1 MTDLNKTLFSEDFL
15 ITSILTVADTRVVP
29 FDPGPYTFPTHD
41 VLAYLLE
48 GESVLEFEEFP
59 GEKFELSPG
68 DIFFVPKGATYF
80 RRKLH
85 NYTHFIVVDFLCSS
99 SEGEPLSPQVFH
111 APKGVDNLFK
121 LLYKT
126 WSIHGSGFY
135 CSSMSTL
142 YNIFASLISHHTKS
156 YISKKTRLL
165 LEDAQKSFAENF
177 LNPEFSLED
186 FIDEQNIS
194 EARFREYFK
203 LIYGMPPNQYL
214 IYLRINRAKELLE
227 SSSLS
232 VNEISRQL
240 GFAYT
245 CYFSR
250 IFKSKTGLSPS
261 EYQKIFRR

>member
-1 MTDLNKTLFSEDFL
+1 MADLNKTLFSEDFL
-15 ITSILTVADTRVVP
+15 INSILTVADTKAVP
-29 FDPGPYTFPTHD
+29 ISYGPYAYPTHD
-41 VLAYLLE
+41 VLAYLVE
-48 GESVLEFEEFP
+48 GESIVDFEEFP
-59 GEKFELSPG
+59 GQQFPLSAG
-68 DIFFVPKGATYF
+68 DIFFLPRGSTYH
-80 RRKLH
+80 RRMLH
-85 NYTHFIVVDFLCSS
+85 NYTHYIIVDFLCSAP
-99 SEGEPLSPQVFH
+99 ENERLSPQVFH

-126 WSIHGSGFY
+126 WSVHGSGFY
-135 CSSMSTL
+135 CSSMSIL
-142 YNIFASLISHHTKS
+142 YNIFSSLISHHTKS

-165 LEDAQKSFAENF
+165 LEDAQKTFAENF
-177 LNPEFSLED
+177 LDPEFSLEE
-186 FIDEQNIS
+186 FIAEQNIS
-194 EARFREYFK
+194 ETKFREYFK

-227 SSSLS
+227 STSLS

-261 EYQKIFRR
+261 EYQKTFKR